1 MSHLATAELPALISW
16 EEFQLLGEERLQ
28 DGEHYEL
35 HDGEVVIVPPPRPR
49 HVGMQLRLPQLLE
62 FVRDQGLMVAQE
74 YWFRPAVNYQFWRS
88 DLVIIPRS
96 LSAEMMRW
104 DGWHVYAPPLI
115 IEVLSP
121 SDEKRKDRKTNTP
134 EKISRERIVSMSA
147 GTREFW
153 VIDADKRRVHV
164 TTSEGVKIYGPGELV
179 PCSLT
184 PGRSVAVDA
193 IFEA

>member
-16 EEFQLLGEERLQ
+16 DEFQLLGEERLQ

-62 FVRDQGLMVAQE
+62 FVRDQDLMVAQE
-74 YWFRPAVNYQFWRS
+74 YWFRPAVNYQFWRA

-104 DGWHVYAPPLI
+104 DGWQVYAPPLI

-153 VIDADKRRVHV
+153 VIDADKRTVHV
-164 TTSEGVKIYGPGELV
+164 TLSEGVKIYGPGELV

-184 PGRSVAVDA
+184 PGSSVAVDA
-193 IFEA
+193 IFES